1 MRDNDILFFNL
12 HRRYLNASPQ
22 FGGFLGIF
30 TLASFL
36 NENGYRAQS
45 YAGQLTEGLRLID
58 EACQNHNIKMIGLYC
73 DYENVTEVIFLS
85 SYIKETY
92 QIPVIVGG
100 PQSTSLKKDF
110 YIKSQCDAV
119 VRYEG
124 EITVLDLANYYI
136 ESLGVID
143 DIKGIS
149 YLKDNDVITHEE
161 QDLIE
166 NLDALPFI
174 NDECYLVPKQDYTEL
189 SIMTGRGC
197 PFHCSFCHEGHHTR
211 KVRFR
216 SVENVIEEIKTYI
229 ETHEY
234 IKNLHILFTDDTFT
248 LIPERVKKLCEG
260 LEQLQKIK
268 PFRWFCEGHVHTL
281 FMNLEMINYIAK
293 AGAQRIQ
300 LGIEAGTQEVL
311 DAYKKGSTLE
321 EIKTVVK
328 HCYDSGIEEVYSN
341 IILAGAHFTRDVY
354 IKNIDFAKEL
364 LKIAPGVMEI
374 GVVSYWPLPETTI
387 TNHPEDYGLN
397 ILDYDFIT
405 SSGDFPQIE
414 TKDIDRW
421 ELIEMMKSMEYE
433 LSEYMKE
440 LLIKG
445 FVKTELINSWL
456 SRKHTKYIGR
466 WIYALNQLPHMLN
479 FYSMVFSG
487 ECNFIDTISKD
498 FLHIHPMRTVQLSKY
513 LKNDSGNKSLF
524 GYKLND
530 LEVDILIYSLGKLSV
545 DELILK
551 LREKYDDI
559 TLINTENI
567 ENVLRKLS
575 SQYLLV
581 YSKY

>member
-30 TLASFL
+30 ALAAFL

-45 YAGQLTEGLRLID
+45 YAGQLSAGLRLID
-58 EACQNHNIKMIGLYC
+58 EACQSHNIKMIGLYC

-85 SYIKETY
+85 SYIKDTY

-110 YIKSQCDAV
+110 YVNSKCDAV

-124 EITVLDLANYYI
+124 EITVLDLADYYI
-136 ESLGVID
+136 EDIGVID

-149 YLKDNDVITHEE
+149 YLKNDDLITHEE
-161 QDLIE
+161 QDLLE

-216 SVENVIEEIKTYI
+216 SVENVIEEIKLYI

-268 PFRWFCEGHVHTL
+268 PFKWFCEGHVHTL
-281 FMNLEMINYIAK
+281 FINPEMISYIAK
-293 AGAQRIQ
+293 AGGQRIQ

-311 DAYKKGSTLE
+311 DAYRKGSTLD
-321 EIKTVVK
+321 EIKSVVRL
-328 HCYDSGIEEVYSN
+328 CYESGIEEIYSN
-341 IILAGAHFTRDVY
+341 IILAGAHFTPEVY
-354 IKNIDFAKEL
+354 LDNIDFAKEL
-364 LKIAPGVMEI
+364 LNIAPGVMEI
-374 GVVSYWPLPETTI
+374 GTVFYWPLPETSI
-387 TNHPEDYGLN
+387 TNYPDKYGLT

-405 SSGDFPQIE
+405 SSGDFPQIK
-414 TKDIDRW
+414 TSQLNQF
-421 ELIEMMKSMEYE
+421 ELIEMMQNMEEE
-433 LSEYMKE
+433 LRHYMKY
-440 LLIKG
+440 LLLDGQVNSKHI
-445 FVKTELINSWL
+445 ISWL
-456 SRKHTKYIGR
+456 RRKNKKFVSR
-466 WIYALNQLPHMLN
+466 WLYALNELPHMLN
-479 FYSMVFSG
+479 YYSMIASK
-487 ECNFIDTISKD
+487 ECIELKNVSRSN
-498 FLHIHPMRTVQLSKY
+498 LYVHPMRTVPLAKF
-513 LKNDSGNKSLF
+513 LKINNTNKVILDH
-524 GYKLND
+524 KLTN
-530 LEVDILIYSLGKLSV
+530 LEFDVLIYSLGKLSITEIAKFLAPKYHEKLFDFV
-545 DELILK
+545 DTIIDAVNL
-551 LREKYDDI
+551 
-559 TLINTENI
+559 
-567 ENVLRKLS
+567 LS
-575 SQYLLV
+575 SKYLLV
-581 YSKY
+581 YSEK